1 MKHILAFS
9 FIIVTAAAPRASAQ
23 PDTLRLGE
31 LQLAA
36 ERADHRATQREI
48 LKAQSRLRQA
58 SLGADRLPSIMLLGQ
73 GQYLSDVPSVGGLLP
88 ANLAPG
94 DPPHANYDAYLGA
107 RQRLYDPSLA
117 PRRAVERAQLA
128 ESEARLESTL
138 FAQRLAVNEA
148 FFAVLLLDAQRE
160 TLEAGITDLEAQR
173 QFVGER
179 VAAGAALPSEA
190 AAIEAELIR
199 RSQSA
204 AALAADRNAA
214 RTVLGTLVGRVI
226 GAEMVLALP
235 VGASARADSAG
246 PAAAVRGDSAGRRAI
261 PAARP
266 EFEQFARARE
276 LLAER
281 REAAAAQVRPRVSAF
296 GRAGYGRPGLNPLA
310 RDFDSYWLAGVQLE
324 WSPWN
329 WGTTRRDRQELALQA
344 DILSSEEA
352 AFAANLDRAAIR
364 ARGTIAHLE
373 QSLQQDDRI
382 IALHEGILR
391 ETRLRFAEG
400 TVTAAEYVDRQ
411 TEVLTSQLAR
421 ATRRVQLAEARARL
435 LTTLGLEV
443 R

>member
-1 MKHILAFS
+1 MKLILAFS
-9 FIIVTAAAPRASAQ
+9 FIIVTAAAPQAWAQ
-23 PDTLRLGE
+23 PDTLRLGGE
-31 LQLAA
+31 LKLA
-36 ERADHRATQREI
+36 ERADRRAAQRE
-48 LKAQSRLRQA
+48 LLQAQSRLRQE
-58 SLGADRLPSIMLLGQ
+58 SFGAERLPSIMLLGQ
-73 GQYLSDVPSVGGLLP
+73 GQYLSDVPSVRALLP
-88 ANLAPG
+88 AGLAPG
-94 DPPHANYDAYLGA
+94 DPPHDNYDAYLGA

-128 ESEARLESTL
+128 ESEARLGSTL

-148 FFAVLLLDAQRE
+148 FFAALLLDAQRE

-173 QFVGER
+173 RLAGER

-199 RSQSA
+199 RQQSTA
-204 AALAADRNAA
+204 TLAADREAA
-214 RTVLGTLVGRVI
+214 REVLGTLVGRVI
-226 GAEMVLALP
+226 GTATVLELP
-235 VGASARADSAG
+235 EDASAGADSAR
-246 PAAAVRGDSAGRRAI
+246 PITAVRPDSAGRRAT
-261 PAARP
+261 RP
-266 EFEQFARARE
+266 EFEQFARGRD

-281 REAAAAQVRPRVSAF
+281 RAAAAAQDRPRVSAF

-310 RDFDSYWLAGVQLE
+310 REFDTFWLAGVQLE

-329 WGTTRRDRQELALQA
+329 WGTTRREQQELALQA
-344 DILSSEEA
+344 QILSSEEA
-352 AFAANLDRAAIR
+352 AFAASLDRALIR
-364 ARGTIAHLE
+364 ARASIAHLE
-373 QSLQQDDRI
+373 QSLAQDDRI

-391 ETRLRFAEG
+391 ETRLRFTEG

-411 TEVLTSQLAR
+411 TDVLTSQLAR